1 MSTVLE
7 ELYEKLVPAKDI
19 SWSKVYY
26 AKPLSSFRMSKKK
39 QKEELE
45 QEKDE
50 TLKAIYVF
58 AYLDD
63 QFKTCA
69 IIKEILEER
78 KVIEPMV
85 C

>member
-39 QKEELE
+39 QKEEL
-45 QEKDE
+45 
-50 TLKAIYVF
+50 
-58 AYLDD
+58 
-63 QFKTCA
+63 
-69 IIKEILEER
+69 
-78 KVIEPMV
+78 
-85 C
+85 